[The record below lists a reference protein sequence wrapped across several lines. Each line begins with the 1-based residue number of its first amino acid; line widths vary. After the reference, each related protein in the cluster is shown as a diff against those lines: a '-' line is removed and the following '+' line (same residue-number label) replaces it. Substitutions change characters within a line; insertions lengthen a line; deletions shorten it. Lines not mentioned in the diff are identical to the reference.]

1 MSIKGYIL
9 VAGIFVLFGAAS
21 VVAQESNVDARLMV
35 EASPAETPAEPKVTM
50 VYGISADDYLPSAES
65 LKKQVRAKKRS
76 AASHPSFV
84 LPEAFYF
91 IGGPIFLIIFL
102 RVLVIFL
109 NEFEEKR
116 REEQRK
122 ARLEMPEAE

>member
-1 MSIKGYIL
+1 MA
-9 VAGIFVLFGAAS
+9 AGFLVLFG
-21 VVAQESNVDARLMV
+21 VMPVLAQESNQQSILLN
-35 EASPAETPAEPKVTM
+35 ETPPVASSSEPKVTS

-65 LKKQVRAKKRS
+65 LRKQVRPKKRS

-84 LPEAFYF
+84 LPEAVYF